1 MCTRFRAT
9 FLLVGFCLS
18 SAANAGVNVGFTAQ
32 LGVPERIENPTVGQR
47 ISIPVRFQRM
57 TEMKGAV
64 VRFRYDPEVVAFVS
78 FTVGSITPGAV
89 GFPGQLSIRD
99 DGFAVIEA
107 GTTLLGKGVTVTTS
121 GGLFGTFE
129 FELIAELPDAG
140 SPISVVR
147 VEVNTK
153 GSADLED
160 TDVLDTGAAPLRV
173 LLVPVFRNAIF
184 NVVVERKHNGATL
197 AWNTRLPG

>member
-1 MCTRFRAT
+1 MCTRFRAA

-18 SAANAGVNVGFTAQ
+18 SGANAGVNVGFTAQ
-32 LGVPERIENPTVGQR
+32 LGVPERIENLTVGQP
-47 ISIPVRFQRM
+47 ISIPVRFQQM
-57 TEMKGAV
+57 TEMKGAA

-78 FTVGSITPGAV
+78 FTAGSITPGAF
-89 GFPGQLSIRD
+89 GLPGQPSIRD

-107 GTTLLGKGVTVTTS
+107 GTTLLGAGVTVTTS
-121 GGLFGTFE
+121 GGLFGTFK

-147 VEVNTK
+147 VEVNT
-153 GSADLED
+153 SADPED
-160 TDVLDTGAAPLRV
+160 KDVLDTSAAPLRV

-184 NVVVERKHNGATL
+184 NVVVERKHDGAAL
-197 AWNTRLPG
+197 AWNT